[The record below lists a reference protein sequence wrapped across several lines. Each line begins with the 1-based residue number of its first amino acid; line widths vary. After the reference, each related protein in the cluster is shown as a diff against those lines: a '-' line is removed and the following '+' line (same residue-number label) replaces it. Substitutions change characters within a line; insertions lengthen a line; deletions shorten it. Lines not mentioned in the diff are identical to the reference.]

1 MTTQL
6 SHPVTFCYWDGGA
19 GLMIIARTV
28 DAASGRDIDV
38 CFEVR
43 EKGLHYNG
51 SQSAVALADL
61 DPAIA
66 LSAARWHR
74 DQGGYE

>member
-28 DAASGRDIDV
+28 NASGYEMHV

-43 EKGLHYNG
+43 EKGLHYND
-51 SQSAVALADL
+51 SQSAVALSAL
-61 DPAIA
+61 PAIA